1 MVDSGVAIA
10 LGVVGFLVVVLAIA
24 WAVRCAVARR
34 HAEEAKEAV
43 GVGAGLLDKEAVG
56 VGAGLLDKE
65 AVGVGAGLLDKEAVV
80 VDVETK
86 REEPLCAI
94 CKGPLAVGGG
104 RCRRLRA
111 CGHVYHAECVDLWL
125 QRKPICPLCR
135 ASVVLSRTDIVDA
148 IV

>member
-43 GVGAGLLDKEAVG
+43 GVGAGLLDKEAV
-56 VGAGLLDKE
+56 
-65 AVGVGAGLLDKEAVV
+65 V

-94 CKGPLAVGGG
+94 CKGPLAAGGG

>member
-34 HAEEAKEAV
+34 RAEEAKEAV
-43 GVGAGLLDKEAVG
+43 G
-56 VGAGLLDKE
+56 
-65 AVGVGAGLLDKEAVV
+65 VGVGAGLLDKEAVV

-94 CKGPLAVGGG
+94 CKGPLAAGGG

-135 ASVVLSRTDIVDA
+135 AGVVLSRTDIVDA

>member
-34 HAEEAKEAV
+34 RAEEGKEAV
-43 GVGAGLLDKEAVG
+43 G
-56 VGAGLLDKE
+56 
-65 AVGVGAGLLDKEAVV
+65 VGVGAGLLDKEAVV
-80 VDVETK
+80 DDVDVETK

-94 CKGPLAVGGG
+94 CKGPLAAGGG

-135 ASVVLSRTDIVDA
+135 AGVVLSRTDIVDA

>member
-1 MVDSGVAIA
+1 MVDSGVWIV
-10 LGVVGFLVVVLAIA
+10 LGVVALVVVVVLAVA

-34 HAEEAKEAV
+34 RAEEAKEAVGV
-43 GVGAGLLDKEAVG
+43 GVGAGLLDKEAVA
-56 VGAGLLDKE
+56 VAVEVE
-65 AVGVGAGLLDKEAVV
+65 A
-80 VDVETK
+80 K

-135 ASVVLSRTDIVDA
+135 AGVVLSRTDIVDA

>member
-10 LGVVGFLVVVLAIA
+10 LGVVGLLVAVLAIA

-34 HAEEAKEAV
+34 RTEEAKQ
-43 GVGAGLLDKEAVG
+43 
-56 VGAGLLDKE
+56 

-80 VDVETK
+80 VDVEAK
-86 REEPLCAI
+86 REEPPLCAI
-94 CKGPLAVGGG
+94 CKGPLAAGGG

-135 ASVVLSRTDIVDA
+135 AGVVLSRTDIVDA

>member
-34 HAEEAKEAV
+34 HAEEA
-43 GVGAGLLDKEAVG
+43 
-56 VGAGLLDKE
+56 KE

>member
-1 MVDSGVAIA
+1 MVDSGVAIV

-34 HAEEAKEAV
+34 RAEEAKEAV
-43 GVGAGLLDKEAVG
+43 GVGAGLLN
-56 VGAGLLDKE
+56 
-65 AVGVGAGLLDKEAVV
+65 KEAVV

-135 ASVVLSRTDIVDA
+135 AGVVLSRTDIVDA